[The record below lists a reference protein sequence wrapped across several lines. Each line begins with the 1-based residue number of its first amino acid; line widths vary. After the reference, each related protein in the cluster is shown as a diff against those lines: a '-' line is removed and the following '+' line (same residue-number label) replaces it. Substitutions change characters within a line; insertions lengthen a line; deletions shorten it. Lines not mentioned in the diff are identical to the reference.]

1 MEQNHLFNNPTDTPG
16 IVTLRHELLRK
27 KCNARDITVAEVNIY
42 TKQAE
47 KAISEYRA
55 VGISAPQ
62 LGFNFRA
69 ISIALSTTD
78 SYVSRPRICS
88 HYFNPVITKSE
99 GSTEVVE
106 GCLSIPGV
114 YGKVVRSTHIE
125 LEYQD
130 MDGKQEKANFFG
142 IEAIAIQHEIDH
154 LDGVLFVDKASDL
167 HIDFKR

>member
-1 MEQNHLFNNPTDTPG
+1 MEQNHLFNNSTDTPG
-16 IVTLRHELLRK
+16 IVTLRHNLLRK
-27 KCNARDITVAEVNIY
+27 KCNGRDVTVTEANIY

-47 KAISEYRA
+47 KAIAEYRA

-69 ISIALSTTD
+69 ISIALSAPD
-78 SYVSRPRICS
+78 DIMRLRICS

-114 YGKVVRSTHIE
+114 YGKVVRSTYIE
-125 LEYQD
+125 LDYQD
-130 MDGKQEKANFFG
+130 IDGKAESANFFG
-142 IEAIAIQHEIDH
+142 IEAIVIQHEIDH
-154 LDGVLFVDKASDL
+154 LDGVLFIDKASDL
-167 HIDFKR
+167 HIDFKK